1 MRRLFFRTGH
11 HPTIQLVYV
20 MMMTLVIKMTLN
32 MVMADDSRVEE
43 NYDDDDGEA
52 TDVGVTA
59 V

>member
-1 MRRLFFRTGH
+1 
-11 HPTIQLVYV
+11 
-20 MMMTLVIKMTLN
+20 

-59 V
+59 VWVRAQ

>member
-1 MRRLFFRTGH
+1 M
-11 HPTIQLVYV
+11 YV